1 MPLLIPPVRVD
12 YHVYMCTSRSHL
24 IIAALRVSTV
34 TEDAATLEAVRVAKK
49 KLFASLGAPR
59 HLPSL
64 LYLMKLALQPVDE
77 TRFAAVDLLRA
88 LSAQPSGW
96 GLQMLFQHGSATS
109 AKLEDNFYLYLKE
122 RMTEYC
128 KEGKDW
134 KFALILA
141 VSQNPARTHLPAD
154 VNAHIDV
161 MVRQGAYFLPKMT
174 EIATMEG

>member
-1 MPLLIPPVRVD
+1 MEDTAKLESVRA
-12 YHVYMCTSRSHL
+12 
-24 IIAALRVSTV
+24 I
-34 TEDAATLEAVRVAKK
+34 KK
-49 KLFASLGAPR
+49 KLFTSLGAPR
-59 HLPSL
+59 RLPSL

-88 LSAQPSGW
+88 LAAQPSGW

-109 AKLEDNFYLYLKE
+109 ANLEDNFYLYLKE

-141 VSQNPARTHLPAD
+141 VAHNPARTHLPED

-161 MVRQGAYFLPKMT
+161 MVRQGAYFLPKMMDV
-174 EIATMEG
+174 ATMEG